1 MYATDRPWHA
11 KEETKPAPKPDFTMG
26 IDLGQAQDFTAVVV
40 LEREARATGEIK
52 ERLHRS
58 SRITYGDGRVLG
70 GDWIEK
76 IPVTV
81 NYFTAR
87 HLERLPL
94 GTPYP
99 EQVRHIKNVY
109 ERLRD
114 TNQAVS
120 LAVDATGVGRP
131 VVDMLTQARLPV
143 TAISITGG
151 DTVTREGRDYRVPK
165 RDLVSVVQ
173 VLLQTG
179 RLKIDAT
186 LPEASILTSELQGF
200 KYSITASG
208 HDRYGN
214 DVAAWRENAHD
225 DMVLAVAVACWY
237 GENVPTYVEPERYG
251 SRIRSGSTF

>member
-1 MYATDRPWHA
+1 MYATDR
-11 KEETKPAPKPDFTMG
+11 KRETKPTPKTDFIMG
-26 IDLGQAQDFTAVVV
+26 VDLGQAQDYTAVVV
-40 LEREARATGEIK
+40 LEREARETGEIK
-52 ERLHRS
+52 ERHHTG
-58 SRITYGDGRVLG
+58 SRISYGDGRPSVG
-70 GDWIEK
+70 GDWTEK
-76 IPVTV
+76 TPVMI

-87 HLERLPL
+87 YLERLPL

-99 EQVRHIKNVY
+99 EQVRQIKNLY

-114 TNQAVS
+114 DGKDVS

-143 TAISITGG
+143 TAISITAG
-151 DTVTREGRDYRVPK
+151 DAVAREGGDYRVPK
-165 RDLVSVVQ
+165 RDLASVVQ

-179 RLKIDAT
+179 RLKIDKT
-186 LPEASILTSELQGF
+186 LLEANILTAELEGF
-200 KYSITASG
+200 KYNITASG

-214 DVAAWRENAHD
+214 DVAAWREAAHD

-237 GENVPTYVEPERYG
+237 GENVPPYIEPKRYG

>member
-11 KEETKPAPKPDFTMG
+11 KEETKPAPKPDFIMG
-26 IDLGQAQDFTAVVV
+26 VDLGQAQDYTAVVV
-40 LEREARATGEIK
+40 LEREARETGETRR
-52 ERLHRS
+52 EHRPS
-58 SRITYGDGRVLG
+58 TRIWTDGRLTAGRATDYLDV
-70 GDWIEK
+70 
-76 IPVTV
+76 PVTK

-99 EQVRHIKNVY
+99 EQVRHIKSLY

-114 TNQAVS
+114 TNQGVR

-165 RDLVSVVQ
+165 RDLVGVVQ

-186 LPEASILTSELQGF
+186 LPEASILTAELQGF

-214 DVAAWRENAHD
+214 DVSAWREAAHD
-225 DMVLAVAVACWY
+225 DMVLATAVACWY
-237 GENVPTYVEPERYG
+237 GEHPVFVAPTPII
-251 SRIRSGSTF
+251 SR

>member
-1 MYATDRPWHA
+1 MYATDR
-11 KEETKPAPKPDFTMG
+11 KQKGKTDFIMG
-26 IDLGQAQDFTAVVV
+26 VDLGQAQDYTAVVV

-52 ERLHRS
+52 ERLHHGT
-58 SRITYGDGRVLG
+58 RITYGDGRVLG
-70 GDWIEK
+70 GDWTEK
-76 IPVTV
+76 TPVTV

-87 HLERLPL
+87 YLERLPL

-99 EQVRHIKNVY
+99 EQVRQIKNLY

-114 TNQAVS
+114 DGKDVS

-143 TAISITGG
+143 TAISITAG

-165 RDLVSVVQ
+165 RDLASVVQ
-173 VLLQTG
+173 VLLQTS

-186 LPEASILTSELQGF
+186 LPEASILTAELEGF
-200 KYSITASG
+200 KYNITASG

-214 DVAAWRENAHD
+214 DVAAWREAAHD
-225 DMVLAVAVACWY
+225 DLVLATAVACWW
-237 GENVPTYVEPERYG
+237 GEQWRPRPGPVDKPRG
-251 SRIRSGSTF
+251 F